1 MLMTLSRF
9 MKKKYFIFMIIV
21 LVFFMLFG
29 EIYHFFILSNVKS
42 MKLTLNYS
50 GAEQGLNPDGSRFN
64 ISEMATDDIINEAK
78 DGLKMEKESSTD
90 IKKRLFITTKFSQSA
105 MDEVVSDIRSG
116 MKGTY
121 VPTTFYV
128 YYSQANKL
136 RKNETYEFL
145 TALAETYRK
154 NFYEKHAENNAVLEY
169 KPEEIDFSDYDY
181 SEIYTVLSDK
191 AEQMLT
197 LINKHLDENR
207 GFRSK
212 DNLNFGTLR
221 EELTNFKSVKLEKF
235 NAFVVQN
242 DISKNRP
249 VNISK
254 LRYLINKNTL
264 EHDKLSQA
272 SDIAK
277 TVLSK
282 YDAQIAAIA
291 FVPSVDSTNSYYMS
305 RTKTGIDDLAKRSY
319 SDGMDAAAISKK
331 IDQYDNIFQKLS
343 GAADSTAEQLS
354 GADAYLKDIMDNMQ
368 ELSDKLLAL
377 DDEYLD
383 YKTENYIS
391 YTVQKKSSVFD
402 LSVLIKF
409 MLLGF
414 LLALVSIIYIEFL
427 HDAIHS
433 RTRYVT
439 KAIFVMTKSDREE
452 QK

>member
-1 MLMTLSRF
+1 MLITLSRLI
-9 MKKKYFIFMIIV
+9 KKKYLVFMAIV
-21 LVFFMLFG
+21 LAVFLLFG
-29 EIYHFFILSNVKS
+29 EMYHFFILSNVKS

-78 DGLKMEKESSTD
+78 AGLKMEKESATA
-90 IKKRLFITTKFSQSA
+90 IKKRLFITTKFSQNA

-116 MKGTY
+116 MEGTY

-136 RKNETYEFL
+136 RKNETCEFL
-145 TALAETYRK
+145 NSLAETYRK
-154 NFYEKHAENNAVLEY
+154 NFYAKHAENNSALEY

-191 AEQMLT
+191 SEQMLS
-197 LINKHLDENR
+197 LVSQHLEENR

-221 EELTNFKSVKLEKF
+221 EELSNFKNVKLEKF
-235 NAFVVQN
+235 NAYVVQN
-242 DISKNRP
+242 DISKDRP
-249 VNISK
+249 ANASKLNYLISK
-254 LRYLINKNTL
+254 NVL

-277 TVLSK
+277 DVLAD

-291 FVPSVDSTNSYYMS
+291 FVPSVDSSNSYYMS

-319 SDGMDAAAISKK
+319 SDGMEAAAVSKK
-331 IDQYDNIFQKLS
+331 IDKYSNIYEKLR
-343 GAADSTAEQLS
+343 GAADSSAEQLS
-354 GADAYLKDIMDNMQ
+354 AADGYLADIITNMQ
-368 ELSDKLLAL
+368 EISDRIVAL
-377 DDEYLD
+377 DNEYLD
-383 YKTENYIS
+383 YKTESYIS
-391 YTVQKKSSVFD
+391 YTVQEKSPVFS
-402 LSVLIKF
+402 LSVLFKF
-409 MLLGF
+409 LILGF
-414 LLALVSIIYIEFL
+414 LLALMFIVYLEFW
-427 HDAIHS
+427 HDSVHS

-439 KAIFVMTKSDREE
+439 KAISVMTKSDGEE
-452 QK
+452 